1 MSMDSDPL
9 PIISLFATNL
19 RRHRRSQGL
28 SQERLAALAGLDRT
42 YVSSCERGLRNV
54 TIETLAGLGHALRIS
69 PSTLIE
75 ESAPHES

>member
-1 MSMDSDPL
+1 MDSNPS
-9 PIISLFATNL
+9 PIISLFAANL

-54 TIETLAGLGHALRIS
+54 TIETLAGLGQALSI
-69 PSTLIE
+69 PPNTLIE
-75 ESAPHES
+75 EGVLHET